1 MSEKIYPRS
10 PKEMMSG
17 WIHLPRLIDKIRLH
31 LAGKL
36 HPDYQDNFT
45 EGFDGLW
52 LAAAGLKAEDF
63 INVVKSTITDG
74 QVGDWVRENVRKTQA
89 EKEELARLILT
100 RGNDTDE
107 RKARLKQRKEAYGIS
122 DRDDVKSF
130 ADLIE
135 FDEKRL

>member
-1 MSEKIYPRS
+1 
-10 PKEMMSG
+10 MMSG
-17 WIHLPRLIDKIRLH
+17 WIHLPRFIDKIRLH

-74 QVGDWVRENVRKTQA
+74 QVADWVRENVRKTQA

-107 RKARLKQRKEAYGIS
+107 RRARLKQRKEAYGIS

-130 ADLIE
+130 TDLIE

>member
-1 MSEKIYPRS
+1 
-10 PKEMMSG
+10 MMSG

-74 QVGDWVRENVRKTQA
+74 QVADWVRENVRKTQA

>member
-10 PKEMMSG
+10 PKETMAG
-17 WIHLPRLIDKIRLH
+17 WIHLPRFVDKIRLH

-52 LAAAGLKAEDF
+52 LEAAGLKAEDF
-63 INVVKSTITDG
+63 INVVKGTITDG
-74 QVGDWVRENVRKTQA
+74 QVADWVRLNVKRSDA
-89 EKEELARLILT
+89 EKAELAKTILN
-100 RGNDTDE
+100 RGNDTEE
-107 RKARLKQRKEAYGIS
+107 RKARLKQRKDEGGLS
-122 DRDDVKSF
+122 HRDDIKSF

-135 FDEKRL
+135 VDEKRM

>member
-10 PKEMMSG
+10 PRETMAG
-17 WIHLPRLIDKIRLH
+17 WIHLPRFIDKIRLH

-52 LAAAGLKAEDF
+52 LQAAGLKAEDF
-63 INVVKSTITDG
+63 INVVKGTITDG
-74 QVGDWVRENVRKTQA
+74 QVADWVRVNVKKSDA
-89 EKEELARLILT
+89 EKAELAKTVLN
-100 RGNDTDE
+100 RGNDTEE
-107 RKARLKQRKEAYGIS
+107 RKARLKQRKEESGLS
-122 DRDDVKSF
+122 HRDDIKSF

-135 FDEKRL
+135 VDEKRM

>member
-10 PKEMMSG
+10 PKETMAG
-17 WIHLPRLIDKIRLH
+17 WIHLPRFIDKIRLH

-52 LAAAGLKAEDF
+52 LQPAGLKAEDF
-63 INVVKSTITDG
+63 INVVKGTITDG
-74 QVGDWVRENVRKTQA
+74 QVADWVRVNVKRSDA
-89 EKEELARLILT
+89 EKAELAKTILN
-100 RGNDTDE
+100 RGNDTEE
-107 RKARLKQRKEAYGIS
+107 RKARLKQRKDEGGLS
-122 DRDDVKSF
+122 HRDDIRSF

-135 FDEKRL
+135 VDEKRM